1 MQTFLP
7 YPDYEESA
15 QVLDRARL
23 GKQRVE
29 AFQILRAM
37 DDRTSRPGWTN
48 HPATRMWRGYGS
60 SLCRYG
66 LAMCWE
72 WIARGYRD
80 SLAPRFAW
88 YLADF
93 GEGPDPAWLGDPGF
107 HASHRSNLLRKMP
120 AHYLSFG
127 WCETPNLPYVWPNP
141 VK

>member
-7 YPDYEESA
+7 YPDYIESA

-37 DDRTSRPGWTN
+37 DDQSTRPGWVN
-48 HPATRMWRGYGS
+48 HPATRMWRGHAP

-66 LAMCWE
+66 AAMCRE

-80 SLAPRFAW
+80 SLLPRFEE
-88 YLADF
+88 YLTAF
-93 GEGPDPAWLGDPGF
+93 GDGPDPAWLGDPGF
-107 HASHRSNLLRKMP
+107 HASHRSNLLRKLP
-120 AHYLSFG
+120 AHYLRFD
-127 WCETPNLPYVWPNP
+127 WYETPNLPYVWPR
-141 VK
+141 